1 MGFNVLKIKGLIFEK
16 KISQEMLAAEINVSK
31 QTIINY
37 FNGRTKIDVDT
48 LERIAAFLN
57 VSVNYF
63 FTEDNLSQVNE
74 PKEEYKPRKKY
85 IEEQINELEQ
95 RVKKLEQKK

>member
-16 KISQEMLAAEINVSK
+16 KISQEMLAAEISVSK

-48 LERIAAFLN
+48 LEKIAAFLN
-57 VSVNYF
+57 VSINYF
-63 FTEDNLSQVNE
+63 FTEETPNEVNE
-74 PKEEYKPRKKY
+74 PQTAYTPRKKY
-85 IEEQINELEQ
+85 IEERINDLEE
-95 RVKKLEQKK
+95 RLKKLEDKK